1 MESGERG
8 EWREERGVLRSEDR
22 GWMSENCLAAISIIR
37 LAFLWLIF
45 SFLHPQFSFLFQ
57 LLRVDEKS
65 LQISIENLP
74 YFLQN
79 LLCLQ
84 ISQNTAF

>member
-1 MESGERG
+1 VERG

-45 SFLHPQFSFLFQ
+45 SFLFQ

-65 LQISIENLP
+65 LQISVENLP

>member
-45 SFLHPQFSFLFQ
+45 SFLFQ

-65 LQISIENLP
+65 LQIRVENLP

-84 ISQNTAF
+84 ISQNTVF

>member
-22 GWMSENCLAAISIIR
+22 GWMSENCLSAISIIR
-37 LAFLWLIF
+37 LAFLWLI
-45 SFLHPQFSFLFQ
+45 FSFLFQ

>member
-1 MESGERG
+1 MERG

-22 GWMSENCLAAISIIR
+22 GWMSENCLAAIFIIR

-45 SFLHPQFSFLFQ
+45 SFLFQ
-57 LLRVDEKS
+57 PLRIDEKY
-65 LQISIENLP
+65 LQISVENLP

-84 ISQNTAF
+84 ISQNMAF

>member
-45 SFLHPQFSFLFQ
+45 SFLFQ
-57 LLRVDEKS
+57 LLRIDEKY
-65 LQISIENLP
+65 LQISVENLP

-84 ISQNTAF
+84 ILQNTVF

>member
-8 EWREERGVLRSEDR
+8 GWREERGVLRSEDR

-45 SFLHPQFSFLFQ
+45 SFLFQ

-65 LQISIENLP
+65 LQISVENLP

-84 ISQNTAF
+84 ISQNTLF

>member
-22 GWMSENCLAAISIIR
+22 GWISENCLAAISIIR

-45 SFLHPQFSFLFQ
+45 SFLFQ

-65 LQISIENLP
+65 LQISVENLP

-84 ISQNTAF
+84 ISQNTVF

>member
-22 GWMSENCLAAISIIR
+22 GWMSENCLSAISIIR
-37 LAFLWLIF
+37 LAFLWLI
-45 SFLHPQFSFLFQ
+45 FSFLFQ

-65 LQISIENLP
+65 LQISVENLP

-84 ISQNTAF
+84 ISQNTVF

>member
-45 SFLHPQFSFLFQ
+45 SFLFQ
-57 LLRVDEKS
+57 LLRIDEKY
-65 LQISIENLP
+65 LQISVENLP

-84 ISQNTAF
+84 ISQNTVF

>member
-8 EWREERGVLRSEDR
+8 EWREERGVLMSEDR
-22 GWMSENCLAAISIIR
+22 GWMSENCLSAISIIR
-37 LAFLWLIF
+37 LAFLWLI
-45 SFLHPQFSFLFQ
+45 FSFLFQ

-65 LQISIENLP
+65 LQISVENLP

-84 ISQNTAF
+84 ISQNTVF

>member
-45 SFLHPQFSFLFQ
+45 SFLFQ
-57 LLRVDEKS
+57 LLRIDEKY
-65 LQISIENLP
+65 LQISVENLP

>member
-45 SFLHPQFSFLFQ
+45 SFLFQ

-65 LQISIENLP
+65 LQISVENLP

>member
-22 GWMSENCLAAISIIR
+22 GWISENCLAAISIIR

-45 SFLHPQFSFLFQ
+45 SFLFQ
-57 LLRVDEKS
+57 LLRIDEKY
-65 LQISIENLP
+65 LQISVENLP

-84 ISQNTAF
+84 ISQNTVF

>member
-1 MESGERG
+1 
-8 EWREERGVLRSEDR
+8 
-22 GWMSENCLAAISIIR
+22 MSENCLAAISIIR

-45 SFLHPQFSFLFQ
+45 SFLFQ

-65 LQISIENLP
+65 LQISVENLP

>member
-45 SFLHPQFSFLFQ
+45 SFLFQ

-84 ISQNTAF
+84 ISQNTVF

>member
-45 SFLHPQFSFLFQ
+45 SFLFQ

-65 LQISIENLP
+65 LQISVENLP

-84 ISQNTAF
+84 ISQNTVF

>member
-1 MESGERG
+1 MERG

-57 LLRVDEKS
+57 PLRIYEKY
-65 LQISIENLP
+65 LQISVENSRILK
-74 YFLQN
+74 QN
-79 LLCLQ
+79 ILCLQ
-84 ISQNTAF
+84 ILQNIAF

>member
-1 MESGERG
+1 MERG

-45 SFLHPQFSFLFQ
+45 SFLFQ
-57 LLRVDEKS
+57 LLRIDEKY
-65 LQISIENLP
+65 LQISVENLP

-84 ISQNTAF
+84 ISQNTVF

>member
-1 MESGERG
+1 MERG

-57 LLRVDEKS
+57 PLRIDEKY
-65 LQISIENLP
+65 LQISVENSRILK
-74 YFLQN
+74 QN
-79 LLCLQ
+79 ILCLQ
-84 ISQNTAF
+84 ILQNTAF

>member
-1 MESGERG
+1 MERG

-57 LLRVDEKS
+57 PLRIDEKY
-65 LQISIENLP
+65 LQISVENSRILK
-74 YFLQN
+74 QN
-79 LLCLQ
+79 ILCLQ
-84 ISQNTAF
+84 ILQNIAF

>member
-45 SFLHPQFSFLFQ
+45 SFLFQ
-57 LLRVDEKS
+57 LLRIDEKY
-65 LQISIENLP
+65 LQISVENLP

-79 LLCLQ
+79 LLSLQ
-84 ISQNTAF
+84 ISQNTVF